1 MRTAA
6 LSLVATGAAALTV
19 GLSAGPALA
28 HGDGA
33 HGFGHR
39 GFGNHHAL
47 TGTVQ
52 SVDTSTNTAVITLG
66 TSHSQSMHRDWDHG
80 SNAPSSSQTVTL
92 DLSDARIFDSAMQ
105 SHCHPG
111 SGSSTGASPSSTTL
125 SSVQPGDVVSAVVGV
140 DHGTARQDVEND
152 TAVPVSKLMDWGQPQ
167 AAPTPQSKSSSNAH
181 RFKTHA

>member
-1 MRTAA
+1 MKHMRTAA

-39 GFGNHHAL
+39 GFGHHHAL

-66 TSHSQSMHRDWDHG
+66 TSHSQSMHRNWDHG
-80 SNAPSSSQTVTL
+80 SNAGSPSTVTL
-92 DLSDARIFDSAMQ
+92 DLADASIFDSAMQ
-105 SHCHPG
+105 SHCH

-125 SSVQPGDVVSAVVGV
+125 SAVQPGDVVSAVIGV
-140 DHGTARQDVEND
+140 DHSTARQDVEND

-167 AAPTPQSKSSSNAH
+167 AAPTQSSNNSKA
-181 RFKTHA
+181 RSFKKHA